1 MREIRKEEIATKV
14 NSLEDLAQFYTNLP
28 AGSLKNDVKKLL
40 DEYTKQANENGID
53 IPRTLK
59 NFFTMRD

>member
-1 MREIRKEEIATKV
+1 M
-14 NSLEDLAQFYTNLP
+14 AQLYTNLP
-28 AGSLKNDVKKLL
+28 AGSLKKEVRQLL
-40 DEYTKQANENGID
+40 EEYTQQANQNGID

>member
-1 MREIRKEEIATKV
+1 MRREELATNI
-14 NSLEDLAQFYTNLP
+14 NSLEDIAQFYTNLP
-28 AGSLKNDVKKLL
+28 AGKLKQEVKKLL
-40 DEYTKQANENGID
+40 EEYTKQANENAVD

>member
-1 MREIRKEEIATKV
+1 MKKEELATNI

-28 AGSLKNDVKKLL
+28 SGKLKQEVKKLL
-40 DEYTKQANENGID
+40 AEYTKQATDNAVD